1 MGLGAAMEIGKAG
14 LKIYQVATQV
24 ISENIANVNTPGY
37 SRQRAILES
46 APPTTH
52 NGFPLGSGVRISVV
66 ERYYDSLLQKQ
77 LVNAGTASGY
87 DSAKLDVLQQVEPI
101 FNEVALDGLGASMDD
116 FFNSWQDLSTNP
128 GGTAERQVV
137 LSKTQIMLDQ
147 FHYVDRSLNAAI
159 TAQEESIVP
168 QVDDINRIIKD
179 ISVWNAQIE
188 KTEQIY
194 GNANEMRDQRDY
206 AVRTLAEQIGVK
218 YTENADGTTDIFVT
232 DNSAGPP
239 TVDYY
244 LVKGSE
250 YGQLNAVG
258 TPAAVT
264 VTDYL
269 GATSNALDPTAATPF
284 YSSDTSGGQLW
295 ATLKLRDEIIPG
307 YLAQVD
313 ELARQ
318 LVTEVNTQHRAGFNL
333 QTPQVDNVNFFDP
346 AGTTSATI
354 ELNITTPD
362 QVAAADAV
370 NVPGNN
376 VVALNI
382 AQLANKSITFTVGA
396 STFNGNFST
405 FYGSVIAQVG
415 LDVQSAQTVVDQDA
429 AFVKQLSTLR
439 ESQSGVSL
447 DEELASLIE
456 YQRAYQASAKLITT
470 AGEMLDTVI
479 NMMR

>member
-14 LKIYQVATQV
+14 LKIYQVATEV

-87 DSAKLDVLQQVEPI
+87 DSAKLDVLQQIEPI
-101 FNEVALDGLGASMDD
+101 FNEIALDGLGASMAD

-137 LSKTQIMLDQ
+137 LSKAQIMLDQ
-147 FHYVDRSLNAAI
+147 FHYVDRTLNAAI
-159 TAQEESIVP
+159 TAQEESIAP
-168 QVDDINRIIKD
+168 QVDDINRIIED

-206 AVRTLAEQIGVK
+206 AIRTLAEQIGVK
-218 YTENADGTTDIFVT
+218 YTENSDGTTDVYLT
-232 DNSAGPP
+232 DDDTGTN
-239 TVDYY
+239 YY
-244 LVKGSE
+244 LVHGSQ
-250 YGQLNAVG
+250 YGHLNVAG
-258 TPAAVT
+258 TPAVVT

-269 GATSNALDPTAATPF
+269 GVTGPNSLDPASATPF

-295 ATLKLRDEIIPG
+295 ATLKMRDVTIPD

-313 ELARQ
+313 ELANQ
-318 LVTEVNTQHRAGFNL
+318 MVDKVNTQHRAGFNL
-333 QTPQVDNVNFFDP
+333 QTPQITNVNFFDP
-346 AGTTSATI
+346 AGTDSGSI
-354 ELNITTPD
+354 SLNISSPD
-362 QVAAADAV
+362 QIAAADATGE
-370 NVPGNN
+370 PGNN
-376 VVALNI
+376 ANAINL
-382 AQLANKSITFTVGA
+382 AQLANTSITFTVGTT
-396 STFNGNFST
+396 TFNGT
-405 FYGSVIAQVG
+405 FNTYYGSLVAQVG
-415 LDVQSAQTVVDQDA
+415 LDVQSAKTVVDQDD
-429 AFVKQLSTLR
+429 AFMKQLTTLR